1 MIIPN
6 LVTDDNYH
14 QNKTTA
20 LKVCLSLLDSL
31 HLQAYNYTDQ
41 SVQLWRDHNG
51 KDKQKRLNYEDCE
64 TTICGKGY
72 DATGME
78 EIASNAGVPKSLIY
92 YHFKSKE
99 DLLNAVITEFV
110 DEYKDILHDS
120 RAEGIEKISVYMEF
134 LKQNRDCARILMSE
148 SLKSGSSQ
156 TILYQVLAPLMEI
169 DGEQSSD
176 NPKMDHAHWLTEFF
190 TSILPSILFVCYE
203 DSWCDYFGISAG
215 QMEEEYF
222 TAYRLTHGA
231 YHEHIHKV
239 SK

>member
-1 MIIPN
+1 MARASKKGLIM
-6 LVTDDNYH
+6 
-14 QNKTTA
+14 KTA
-20 LKVCLSLLDSL
+20 K
-31 HLQAYNYTDQ
+31 
-41 SVQLWRDHNG
+41 QLFA
-51 KDKQKRLNYEDCE
+51 E
-64 TTICGKGY
+64 KGY

-156 TILYQVLAPLMEI
+156 TILYQVLAPFMEI

-215 QMEEEYF
+215 QMEEDYF